1 MKNDW
6 EGFCAYLLLNHRRD
20 ILFSLFQECSCFYW
34 VNSNV
39 FSIFRRPVFGYHSD
53 FSQNEYLGCTVQN
66 SHCHISASGRSFLS
80 FKVVNS
86 CLLICSD
93 IPDGSY
99 VSIMGSLWRHTD
111 ICKLVHTKTPAGFDE
126 SLPCKDPFF
135 VIWSAQWS
143 LLSTWEPFLFQTK
156 RLFHLPVRDPVS

>member
-1 MKNDW
+1 MVIVKNDW

-86 CLLICSD
+86 FLLICSD

-99 VSIMGSLWRHTD
+99 ISIMSHCDVTPIFVNWC
-111 ICKLVHTKTPAGFDE
+111 IQKTSAGFDE
-126 SLPCKDPFF
+126 SFLCNDPVF
-135 VIWSAQWS
+135 VIWIIQ
-143 LLSTWEPFLFQTK
+143 
-156 RLFHLPVRDPVS
+156 